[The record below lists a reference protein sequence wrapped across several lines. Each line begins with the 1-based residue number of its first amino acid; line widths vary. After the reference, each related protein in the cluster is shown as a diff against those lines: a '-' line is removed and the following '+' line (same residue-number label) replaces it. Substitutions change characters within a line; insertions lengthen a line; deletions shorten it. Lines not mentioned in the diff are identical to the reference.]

1 MENESK
7 SLILSGNPV
16 TGSPPERTV
25 WSLRFIREA
34 IRSHR
39 ISFPSQVPVFT
50 HLHRTDIQWRIVLLY
65 FIQGWPCQRIAARYG
80 MTRERVMQLLRQWT
94 SRAMTR
100 GFIDCAPTERECAYF
115 VLLASPA

>member
-7 SLILSGNPV
+7 LLTPSGDPL
-16 TGSPPERTV
+16 TGPIPERTA

-34 IRSHR
+34 IRSRR
-39 ISFPSQVPVFT
+39 ISFPSQVPVFA

-100 GFIDCAPTERECAYF
+100 GYIDCVPSERERACF
-115 VLLASPA
+115 VLLVSPV